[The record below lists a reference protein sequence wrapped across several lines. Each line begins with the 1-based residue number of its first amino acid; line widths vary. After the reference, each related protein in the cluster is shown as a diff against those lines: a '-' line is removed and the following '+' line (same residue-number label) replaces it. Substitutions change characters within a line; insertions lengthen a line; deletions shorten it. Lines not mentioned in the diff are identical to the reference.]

1 MSRRRKGRHML
12 YLYIGENNI
21 KIAETSLEPHFN
33 SLLCLLFFFP
43 FYLNVLAWQY
53 PGRVLPHPWHDFP
66 VLSKLG

>member
-43 FYLNVLAWQY
+43 L
-53 PGRVLPHPWHDFP
+53 
-66 VLSKLG
+66 LS